1 MTASSQRK
9 LVNIQ
14 RMDSPSSPMI
24 LNPSAYKKNKSK
36 EFALK
41 LKSTPSN
48 DPSSSS
54 CISGKIPSQFLLG
67 LSQKSSRKFQKT
79 QKYNTTP
86 GFASFKSSKEDLLS
100 DKNTLNYKIRH
111 SYLAY
116 FLTQLIANVFLIS
129 FYGVGLLLPF
139 QPCYD

>member
-1 MTASSQRK
+1 
-9 LVNIQ
+9 
-14 RMDSPSSPMI
+14 MI

-41 LKSTPSN
+41 LNSTPSN
-48 DPSSSS
+48 DPARSS
-54 CISGKIPSQFLLG
+54 ISGKIPSQFLLG
-67 LSQKSSRKFQKT
+67 LSQKSSRKHQKKH
-79 QKYNTTP
+79 KYNTTP

-100 DKNTLNYKIRH
+100 DKNTFNYKIRN

-139 QPCYD
+139 QPCFD